1 MNRERYVESNSQIV
15 GDAWVAHVAL
25 DLRREQRTAAGG
37 WPGTMSE
44 ARARTTAHFRG
55 LSITGALTREE
66 LEAATRAVYQ
76 RARGR
81 WLAYARTDSE
91 IFGGEETE

>member
-1 MNRERYVESNSQIV
+1 VVNRERYVESHSQIV
-15 GDAWVAHVAL
+15 GDAWAQNVAL

-44 ARARTTAHFRG
+44 ARARATAHFRG
-55 LSITGALTREE
+55 LSVSALTRDE
-66 LEAATRAVYQ
+66 LENAARAVYQ

-81 WLAYARTDSE
+81 WLAYARTD
-91 IFGGEETE
+91 GEETE

>member
-1 MNRERYVESNSQIV
+1 MNRYVASHSDIV
-15 GDAWVAHVAL
+15 GDAWAQRVAL

-44 ARARTTAHFRG
+44 ARVRTSAHFRG
-55 LSITGALTREE
+55 KLLTPVE
-66 LEAATRAVYQ
+66 LEDAARAVYQ
-76 RARGR
+76 RARSH

-91 IFGGEETE
+91 VFGGEESE

>member
-1 MNRERYVESNSQIV
+1 MNRERYVESHSQIV
-15 GDAWVAHVAL
+15 GDAWLAHVAL
-25 DLRREQRTAAGG
+25 DLRREQRTATGG

-44 ARARTTAHFRG
+44 ARARTAAHFQ
-55 LSITGALTREE
+55 GALTREE

-81 WLAYARTDSE
+81 WLAYARTD
-91 IFGGEETE
+91 GEESE

>member
-1 MNRERYVESNSQIV
+1 MNREQVASHSQIV
-15 GDAWVAHVAL
+15 GDAWAQRVAL

-44 ARARTTAHFRG
+44 ARAHASAHFRG
-55 LSITGALTREE
+55 KPLTAGE
-66 LEAATRAVYQ
+66 LEDAARAVYQ

-81 WLAYARTDSE
+81 WLAYARTDA
-91 IFGGEETE
+91 EEAE

>member
-1 MNRERYVESNSQIV
+1 MVNRERYVENHSQIV
-15 GDAWVAHVAL
+15 GDAWAQHVAL
-25 DLRREQRTAAGG
+25 DLRRERRTAAGG

-55 LSITGALTREE
+55 LSGALTREE
-66 LEAATRAVYQ
+66 LENAARAVYQ

-81 WLAYARTDSE
+81 WLAYARTDA
-91 IFGGEETE
+91 EEAE

>member
-1 MNRERYVESNSQIV
+1 VNRYVASHSDLV
-15 GDAWVAHVAL
+15 GDAWAQRVAL

-44 ARARTTAHFRG
+44 ARAHTTAHFRG
-55 LSITGALTREE
+55 RALTPVE
-66 LEAATRAVYQ
+66 LEDAARAVYQ

-81 WLAYARTDSE
+81 WLAYARTD
-91 IFGGEETE
+91 GEESE

>member
-1 MNRERYVESNSQIV
+1 MNRGYVESHSQIV
-15 GDAWVAHVAL
+15 GDAWVQHVAL

-44 ARARTTAHFRG
+44 ARARTSAHFRG
-55 LSITGALTREE
+55 KLTREE
-66 LEAATRAVYQ
+66 LEDAARAVYQ

-81 WLAYARTDSE
+81 WLAYARTDA
-91 IFGGEETE
+91 EENE